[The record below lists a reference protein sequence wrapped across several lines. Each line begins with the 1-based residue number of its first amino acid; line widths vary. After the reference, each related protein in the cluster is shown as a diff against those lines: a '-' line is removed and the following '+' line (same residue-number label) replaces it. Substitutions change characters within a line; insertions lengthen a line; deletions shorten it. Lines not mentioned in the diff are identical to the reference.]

1 MATIGVFDAW
11 PLPTARRRRYPP
23 CGAFLGPPGPPGLVV
38 PVVLFGTLSGA
49 QELCFRF
56 DGEVTICRRYGV
68 FRFSSKSF
76 QAKDIQRLVVSQAP
90 AYAKNGNRINHLTNT
105 STLDIELPDE
115 TLHVM
120 FPNDSDQAI
129 ARYCGAR
136 LRQVQR
142 TF

>member
-1 MATIGVFDAW
+1 M
-11 PLPTARRRRYPP
+11 
-23 CGAFLGPPGPPGLVV
+23 V

-105 STLDIELPDE
+105 STVDIELPDE